1 MSRKQRSVIV
11 FISFHPQMAVSGVP
25 LTHLTYNTVQTPI
38 VPVVRQQ
45 VVPVVQQQIVPVAV
59 QQHSVVQPVVQQRL
73 VATSNNEQKRLQ
85 EQQQHYS
92 SAEVS
97 YQIGK

>member
-1 MSRKQRSVIV
+1 
-11 FISFHPQMAVSGVP
+11 MAVSGVP
-25 LTHLTYNTVQTPI
+25 LTHLTYNTVQHPI
-38 VPVVRQQ
+38 VPVVQQQ

-73 VATSNNEQKRLQ
+73 VTTSNNDQK
-85 EQQQHYS
+85 YS

-97 YQIGK
+97 EMKIVISWS